1 MLTRCDY
8 IKSPKNLG
16 RPDSQSRQDRKRAE
30 IRGYPSA
37 KQPAKTEETW
47 SYADA
52 PAKASTGWTPP
63 GDVKYAVEDVEQFVE
78 RFKN

>member
-1 MLTRCDY
+1 LLARGDY

-16 RPDSQSRQDRKRAE
+16 RRPDSQSRQERKRAE

-37 KQPAKTEETW
+37 KQPTKTEEAW
-47 SYADA
+47 SRADA
-52 PAKASTGWTPP
+52 PPTGWTPP
-63 GDVKYAVEDVEQFVE
+63 GDVKYAVEDAEQFVE